1 MGRGRFLCFLLL
13 LSALA
18 WSGWAQAPPGD
29 AVADYE
35 YYPDGLTRTIR
46 HANGVVTTFDYRDN
60 GWLRS
65 VDTRA
70 ADGALVSRYEYDY
83 DADGR
88 RAEMREWNA
97 TPARRAADPLWA
109 AAPAVARYGYDNL
122 GRLAWVEYRP
132 ADPGA
137 PYRRVEYACDAAG
150 NRIGETARE
159 HASDGVVRRTLKDR
173 RFVIDHRN
181 RLAAVIDDLVPER
194 SVRYLTN
201 AAGDTVARITGVIG
215 PDGEIVPGTERHR
228 LLFDWDA
235 AGRLRRVRQA
245 TPGPDGAPVE
255 ELLAE
260 FRYDYRGRRVA
271 AHSRFVALGDDAV
284 PAESRLYIYDG
295 DAVLAELGFDAD
307 GRTPYRA
314 RQYVYGRDLL
324 AMEAYAPPG
333 AGAPSPSLQ
342 SIRSDAAAADRPP
355 DGGYPVLPGRPGP
368 GTGASTAPATGFDA
382 ASPRILTEADRH
394 APRAGSSPWGA
405 PLTSPS
411 PVSSPLSPVSRLSSP
426 VAPLPSPATHRP
438 SPISPLPSSA
448 SRLPSPAGISFYH
461 LDALGS
467 TVNLTAADGTVAEA
481 YLYDAWGNY
490 RELDVPAA
498 DTPAGWTWVAD
509 PDLDAN
515 GLYCWATYQAW
526 LQGAF
531 NADDDDAPDLN
542 RITYTGHAFDPATG
556 LYHFQAR
563 FYDPETGRFLS
574 ADPYLGDPAT
584 PPSLHRFL
592 YAYGDPLRYTDP
604 TGRMTVHY
612 VEREALAGKRP
623 APPTQWGVP
632 AELSLAEAAVHSDL
646 RQIYSDSAHG
656 VAEQYR
662 IVGEKIRDKQSRY
675 LATLNLDADDYDA
688 AGNPRWEKIWSE
700 FTTTTGGYARSITDL
715 KARLF
720 QAVREGGPVV
730 DVSELF
736 SDAHDFS
743 AALTEL
749 TADRVATG
757 PGPIGGIQRQA
768 SYVGQAG
775 MAPEF
780 TAAAGAAGLAADTA
794 GWASLG
800 LGAYR
805 AGKISLEL
813 IQAARALPGEG
824 NLVEKIG
831 RLLRNDQH
839 LDIETKTSPELPPL
853 QSGHSPL
860 QIYDIDKYGT
870 FSTIERIGDQL
881 AGHEMLQNAWLRV
894 HGYIHRRGIGATSTQ
909 NPAVAL
915 SQEMHIKVGMEQ
927 AKLGLHDPAKLK
939 KMSYIENIE
948 LNAQAM
954 RNAGVPEHVI
964 QELKKEAVIHGD
976 SISR

>member
-1 MGRGRFLCFLLL
+1 MGRGRFLCFLLF

-29 AVADYE
+29 AVAEYE

-46 HANGVVTTFDYRDN
+46 HANGVVSAFDYFDN
-60 GWLRS
+60 GRLRS

-83 DADGR
+83 DADGCR
-88 RAEMREWNA
+88 VEMREWNA

-109 AAPAVARYGYDNL
+109 AAPAVTRYGHDNL
-122 GRLAWVEYRP
+122 GRLAWAEYRP

-150 NRIGETARE
+150 NRLGETARE
-159 HASDGVVRRTLKDR
+159 HAPDGAVRRTLKDR
-173 RFVIDHRN
+173 RFVIDNRN
-181 RLAAVIDDLVPER
+181 RLAAVIDALAPER
-194 SVRYLTN
+194 SVRYLAN
-201 AAGDTVARITGVIG
+201 AAGDTVARITGVMG
-215 PDGEIVPGTERHR
+215 PDGEIVPGTESHR

-271 AHSRFVALGDDAV
+271 AHSRFVALGGDAV
-284 PAESRLYIYDG
+284 PAESRLYVYDG
-295 DAVLAELGFDAD
+295 DAVLAEYGFEAD

-314 RQYVYGRDLL
+314 RQYVYGDGLL
-324 AMEAYAPPG
+324 TMEAYAPPG
-333 AGAPSPSLQ
+333 TGAPSPSPAGFE
-342 SIRSDAAAADRPP
+342 RGTAAAGWPSPTGPP
-355 DGGYPVLPGRPGP
+355 ARAGVPGAGPNTSAAHPTLPDP
-368 GTGASTAPATGFDA
+368 
-382 ASPRILTEADRH
+382 ASPRIITEADRF
-394 APRAGSSPWGA
+394 ASCSGSSPRSAA
-405 PLTSPS
+405 PAYPTPGSSPACTPPVSTGSHLPS
-411 PVSSPLSPVSRLSSP
+411 PVS
-426 VAPLPSPATHRP
+426 PLPSPASRLA
-438 SPISPLPSSA
+438 SPVSPLPS
-448 SRLPSPAGISFYH
+448 PTGVYFYH

-467 TVNLTAADGTVAEA
+467 TVNLTAADGAVAEA

-498 DTPAGWTWVAD
+498 DVPAGWTWVVD

-515 GLYCWATYQAW
+515 GLYCWATYQAC

-531 NADDDDAPDLN
+531 TTAAGAAAPDLN

-563 FYDPETGRFLS
+563 FYDPEAGRFLS

-592 YAYGDPLRYTDP
+592 YAYGDPLRYIDP
-604 TGRMTVHY
+604 TGRMTVNY
-612 VEREALAGKRP
+612 TDRAALAGKRP
-623 APPTQWGVP
+623 APPSQWGVP
-632 AELSLAEAAVHSDL
+632 AELSLAEAAVHYDL
-646 RQIYSDSAHG
+646 RRIYGDPAHG
-656 VAEQYR
+656 AAEQYQV
-662 IVGEKIRDKQSRY
+662 VGEKIRDKQSRY
-675 LATLNLDADDYDA
+675 LATLSLGADDYDA
-688 AGNPRWEKIWSE
+688 AGNPRWEKIWRE
-700 FTTTTGGYARSITDL
+700 FTAATGGYARSITDL

-720 QAVREGGPVV
+720 QAMREGGPVV

-805 AGKISLEL
+805 AGRITVEL

-824 NLVEKIG
+824 NLIEKIG
-831 RLLRNDQH
+831 RILRSQ
-839 LDIETKTSPELPPL
+839 
-853 QSGHSPL
+853 SPL
-860 QIYDIDKYGT
+860 SETNSGWSPGTAQHKGAEAVEPITDPARMLPAGKSLPRNPFHHIFPQRADLAEKFAQAGVDVDKFTLQLPKDLHID
-870 FSTIERIGDQL
+870 
-881 AGHEMLQNAWLRV
+881 
-894 HGYIHRRGIGATSTQ
+894 IHRGAPRGGLWNKAWDDFFKK
-909 NPAVAL
+909 NPIVRA
-915 SQEMHIKVGMEQ
+915 EDIY
-927 AKLGLHDPAKLK
+927 K
-939 KMSYIENIE
+939 KAGE
-948 LNAQAM
+948 LIHQF
-954 RNAGVPEHVI
+954 RIPGGPVVPYPR
-964 QELKKEAVIHGD
+964 K
-976 SISR
+976 